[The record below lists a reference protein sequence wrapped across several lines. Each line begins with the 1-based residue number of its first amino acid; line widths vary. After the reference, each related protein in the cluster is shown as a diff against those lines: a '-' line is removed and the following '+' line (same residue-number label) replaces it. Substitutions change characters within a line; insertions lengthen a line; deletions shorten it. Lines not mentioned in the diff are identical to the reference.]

1 MPYIYNYIYIYMKW
15 KIANS
20 CLKPPEIKIH
30 EDSHG
35 NSHLVGGIP
44 TSLKNGG
51 VRQLG
56 WLFHSQYDGK
66 VIIHSMVPVTTNQ
79 IIIIFPLLLVYSLS
93 TTINHYP
100 KFPWEVP

>member
-1 MPYIYNYIYIYMKW
+1 MKW

-51 VRQLG
+51 VRQL
-56 WLFHSQYDGK
+56 DG
-66 VIIHSMVPVTTNQ
+66 
-79 IIIIFPLLLVYSLS
+79 YSIPNMMGKS
-93 TTINHYP
+93 
-100 KFPWEVP
+100 